1 MQNNSI
7 LSRLLKDSTWS
18 MISTFANK
26 ISFVIVGIIVARI
39 LGAEKFA
46 IFAIIQSVVVML
58 ANVFSQSITTATSKH
73 IAEYIEFD
81 KNKAGAGIVATLIFS
96 MLFASTICLCA
107 NFFPNEFSIYLLFHE
122 DYLIFVSSTAG
133 IIVLTIGLGW
143 VQGVFSGFR
152 NFKLNAAIN
161 LLYAGIS
168 VPFAYVLTSKYG
180 ISGAFYSVIIS
191 QSVTLIISTLF
202 IFFILKKNHVRFIIK
217 SSWRERGVIT
227 HVGLPVFLTGI
238 IVAPITWYS
247 NKLLSVLSDGLNQLA
262 VFAAS
267 MQWSSIFTQ
276 VSVVLGAVLIPMLA
290 ANKDKNNELLDRINF
305 YSSWLFTIICTV
317 PLIIFVDLFVRIYGK
332 FNLTSDFKV
341 SVIFVLFSA
350 ILTSFKGGVARKII
364 ILNLSWFSVLSNL
377 GWAFIFVAL
386 TWKTKKYG
394 AVGIT
399 GALFFSQFIHFII
412 TIPYFLK
419 RKIIDISMIF
429 NIHVLTLI
437 FVPMISI
444 YVSFRIDS
452 LILKAIA
459 CVVIMVFS
467 VFKSIDLIKIRK

>member
-1 MQNNSI
+1 M
-7 LSRLLKDSTWS
+7 
-18 MISTFANK
+18 
-26 ISFVIVGIIVARI
+26 
-39 LGAEKFA
+39 
-46 IFAIIQSVVVML
+46 
-58 ANVFSQSITTATSKH
+58 
-73 IAEYIEFD
+73 
-81 KNKAGAGIVATLIFS
+81 
-96 MLFASTICLCA
+96 
-107 NFFPNEFSIYLLFHE
+107 
-122 DYLIFVSSTAG
+122 
-133 IIVLTIGLGW
+133 GW

-180 ISGAFYSVIIS
+180 VSGAFYSVIIS

-350 ILTSFKGGVARKII
+350 ILTSFKGG
-364 ILNLSWFSVLSNL
+364 
-377 GWAFIFVAL
+377 G
-386 TWKTKKYG
+386 
-394 AVGIT
+394 
-399 GALFFSQFIHFII
+399 
-412 TIPYFLK
+412 
-419 RKIIDISMIF
+419 
-429 NIHVLTLI
+429 
-437 FVPMISI
+437 
-444 YVSFRIDS
+444 
-452 LILKAIA
+452 
-459 CVVIMVFS
+459 C
-467 VFKSIDLIKIRK
+467 